1 MSIAIKDYLS
11 NSGSAL
17 VLHGERRLCRNDLEQ
32 LHDLPYESRAR
43 IKVAV
48 LSRTCLD
55 DACLSDLATLPNL
68 KELYLGG
75 TRLTDNAALDQ
86 CAIPSLQVVNL
97 DDTLVGDAAVS
108 RLKRARNLRIVSLR
122 NTRVTDR
129 GLQQIAAL
137 PNLQEY
143 YLDGTLVTEL
153 GKRRLANIMYQVT
166 AGTCCRWAIYNM
178 QLRTRQVV
186 RNIVPAD

>member
-1 MSIAIKDYLS
+1 MSIAIKNYLF

-17 VLHGERRLCRNDLEQ
+17 VLHGERHLCRNDLEQ

-43 IKVAV
+43 IKAAV
-48 LSRTCLD
+48 LSGTFFD
-55 DACLSDLATLPNL
+55 DACLSYLATLPDL
-68 KELYLGG
+68 KQLYLGG

-97 DDTLVGDAAVS
+97 DDTLVGDAAVA
-108 RLKRARNLRIVSLR
+108 RLKWARKLRIVSLR

-129 GLQQIAAL
+129 GLQHIAAL

-143 YLDGTLVTEL
+143 YLDGTQVTEL
-153 GKRRLANIMYQVT
+153 GKRRLANTMYRVT
-166 AGTCCRWAIYNM
+166 AGTCCRWLLYSM
-178 QLRTRQVV
+178 QLRTSQVV